1 MDSTDKEL
9 SSAIREICGPFLV
22 PVDGRAGF
30 HSWLRFLVPIGSPM
44 DDSLSAQPVVLTVES
59 RAHGWR
65 VDHYLARLYPNYSRA
80 LFQKAIEQHS
90 VLVNGLAVKA
100 SRRLRVNDLVS
111 VRLPEQPDQTL
122 PPEDLPLDIVYED
135 ESLVVINKA
144 AGMITHPG
152 KANYQGTL
160 AGALQFHFDA
170 LSDLAGKLRPGIV
183 HRLDRDTSGL
193 IVVAK
198 DNQIHHAL
206 SRQFERREVTKEY
219 RAIVWGRVASDSA
232 LIDTFVRVNSKR
244 REAMMICEAGGNARQ
259 AVTLYEVLERFYDF
273 TYVRLLPRTGRTHQL
288 RVHMRHLGHPI
299 VADRLYGGRATLTRQ
314 YLAGVADPT
323 SLRRK
328 ATRSAGDPV
337 DTDDVLIS
345 RQALHAF
352 RLAFRHPATNAPV
365 AFEAPLPPDMEN
377 TLSVL
382 RNPPAQK
389 ML

>member
-1 MDSTDKEL
+1 MSE
-9 SSAIREICGPFLV
+9 A
-22 PVDGRAGF
+22 
-30 HSWLRFLVPIGSPM
+30 
-44 DDSLSAQPVVLTVES
+44 LSAQPVVLTVES

-65 VDHYLARLYPNYSRA
+65 VDYYLARLYPNYSRA
-80 LFQKAIEQHS
+80 LFQKAIEQQA

-100 SRRLRVNDLVS
+100 SRRLRVNDLLS
-111 VRLPEQPDQTL
+111 VRLPEQADQTL

-135 ESLVVINKA
+135 NSLVVINKA

-152 KANYQGTL
+152 KANYRGTL
-160 AGALQFHFDA
+160 AGALQFHFDS

-198 DNQIHHAL
+198 DNQMHHAL

-219 RAIVWGRVASDSA
+219 RAIVWGVVARDA
-232 LIDTFVRVNSKR
+232 DLIDTHVRVNSKR

-259 AVTLYEVLERFYDF
+259 AVTRYEVLERFFDF
-273 TYVRLLPRTGRTHQL
+273 TYVRLLPKTGRTHQL
-288 RVHMRHLGHPI
+288 RIHMRHLGHSI
-299 VADRLYGGRATLTRQ
+299 VADRLYGGRMALTRQ
-314 YLAGVADPT
+314 YLAGDAEPK

-328 ATRSAGDPV
+328 RKDVAAASTLGA
-337 DTDDVLIS
+337 DDVLIS

-352 RLAFRHPATNAPV
+352 RLAFRHPATGEAV
-365 AFEAPLPPDMEN
+365 AFEASLPPDMEN

-382 RNPPAQK
+382 RNLPPRK

>member
-1 MDSTDKEL
+1 
-9 SSAIREICGPFLV
+9 
-22 PVDGRAGF
+22 
-30 HSWLRFLVPIGSPM
+30 M
-44 DDSLSAQPVVLTVES
+44 DDALSAQPIEVTVES

-80 LFQKAIEQHS
+80 LFQKAIEQNA
-90 VLVNGLAVKA
+90 VLVNGLAVKS
-100 SRRLRVNDLVS
+100 SRRLRVNDLLS
-111 VRLPEQPDQTL
+111 VRLPEQADQTL
-122 PPEDLPLDIVYED
+122 LPEDLPLEVVYED

-152 KANYQGTL
+152 KANYGGTL
-160 AGALQFHFDA
+160 ASALQFHFDA

-206 SRQFERREVTKEY
+206 SRQFERRLVTKEY
-219 RAIVWGRVASDSA
+219 RAIVWGVVARHNG

-244 REAMMICEAGGNARQ
+244 REAMMVCEAGGNARQ
-259 AVTLYEVLERFYDF
+259 AITRYEVLERFHDF
-273 TYVRLLPRTGRTHQL
+273 THVRLLPRTGRTHQL

-299 VADRLYGGRATLTRQ
+299 VADRLYGGRAFLSRQ
-314 YLAGVADPT
+314 YLAGDGDDKRLP
-323 SLRRK
+323 RK
-328 ATRSAGDPV
+328 GRDAQAAPPSAA
-337 DTDDVLIS
+337 DDVLIS

-352 RLAFRHPATNAPV
+352 RLAFQHPATAAPLE
-365 AFEAPLPPDMEN
+365 FEAPLPTDMEN

-382 RNPPAQK
+382 RNPRLRK

>member
-1 MDSTDKEL
+1 MNE
-9 SSAIREICGPFLV
+9 A
-22 PVDGRAGF
+22 
-30 HSWLRFLVPIGSPM
+30 
-44 DDSLSAQPVVLTVES
+44 LSAQPVVLTVES

-65 VDHYLARLYPNYSRA
+65 VDHFLARLYPNYSRA
-80 LFQKAIEQHS
+80 LFQRAIEQQA
-90 VLVNGLAVKA
+90 VLVNGLAVKS
-100 SRRLRVNDLVS
+100 SRRLRVNDLLS
-111 VRLPEQPDQTL
+111 VRLPEQADQTL
-122 PPEDLPLDIVYED
+122 PPEDLPLEIVYED

-152 KANYQGTL
+152 KANYRGTL

-206 SRQFERREVTKEY
+206 SRQFERREVAKEY
-219 RAIVWGRVASDSA
+219 RAIVWGVVARDTD
-232 LIDTFVRVNSKR
+232 LIETYVRVNSRR

-259 AVTLYEVLERFYDF
+259 AVTWYEVLKRFYDF
-273 TYVRLLPRTGRTHQL
+273 TYVRLLPKTGRTHQL

-299 VADRLYGGRATLTRQ
+299 VADRLYGGRAALTRQ
-314 YLAGVADPT
+314 YLAGEAAPKT
-323 SLRRK
+323 LRRK
-328 ATRSAGDPV
+328 GRESPAESLTED
-337 DTDDVLIS
+337 DDVLIS

-352 RLAFRHPATNAPV
+352 RLAFRHPATGEPV
-365 AFEAPLPPDMEN
+365 EFEARLPPDMEN

-382 RNPPAQK
+382 RNPPPRK